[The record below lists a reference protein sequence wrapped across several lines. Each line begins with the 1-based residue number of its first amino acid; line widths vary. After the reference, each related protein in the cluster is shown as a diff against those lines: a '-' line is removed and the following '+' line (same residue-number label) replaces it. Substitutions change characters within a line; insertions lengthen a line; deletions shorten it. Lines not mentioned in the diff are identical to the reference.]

1 MTLGSELCRANFTNN
16 SHLQSFSLLCTYI
29 SLQYV
34 YIYIY
39 QYVMCKLVSS
49 INPSDASSGSILP
62 PCWSPAIR
70 TRWLWRPSVWIYKV
84 PRCTERFSVEKH
96 LLRMQLQWTWGVGDP
111 TLQVSH
117 VVSTPSQFDAGV
129 LVFPASRNPPLS
141 LAPFLAQQS
150 HASVNSSNSI
160 MLQA

>member
-1 MTLGSELCRANFTNN
+1 M
-16 SHLQSFSLLCTYI
+16 
-29 SLQYV
+29 

-111 TLQVSH
+111 TWTQLFRFHMWFQHHPS
-117 VVSTPSQFDAGV
+117 STPGFWCSQRLVIHHCHSLLSWDSKVMLARTARILSCYRHRIKQIV
-129 LVFPASRNPPLS
+129 LMEEIL
-141 LAPFLAQQS
+141 QQ
-150 HASVNSSNSI
+150 V
-160 MLQA
+160 LR